1 MTSANSRID
10 EALSRLEAVDNAS
23 TGTIAGLASRMG
35 TAESDI
41 DTLESTVNDA
51 TTGLAATKAIAD
63 AAATNSD
70 LTALTTRVST
80 LENTT
85 KSATTIVSYDK
96 ITYNSSTGIP
106 TIYTSNLKDTVDTT
120 VTQDVDYL
128 L

>member
-80 LENTT
+80 LENTP